1 MTAPKAEEQ
10 EPTGKVGTVEKSEQ
24 ATSPLQ
30 KTKEQERA
38 AQAWKDVSG
47 VKTKTFEGLYGGWVK
62 KLPALILTNGL
73 GQALAFL
80 LAKGKRQEAAKTLYD
95 HLSKWIMAEVAQVQ
109 GVKLLDW
116 LIKHDSAQY
125 RRATTEALAFVNWLK
140 RFAEAELTIV
150 EPERAE
156 EGE

>member
-1 MTAPKAEEQ
+1 MTAPRAEEQ
-10 EPTGKVGTVEKSEQ
+10 EPAAELGTPEKSDQ
-24 ATSPLQ
+24 APSSLQ
-30 KTKEQERA
+30 KTKDQQRA
-38 AQAWKDVSG
+38 AQAWKNISDV
-47 VKTKTFEGLYGGWVK
+47 KAKAFEGLYGGWVK

-116 LIKHDSAQY
+116 LIKHDSAHY

-150 EPERAE
+150 EPERGEEAE
-156 EGE
+156 